1 MNGKERRAAI
11 QARAEEG
18 FLQDPS
24 LRNGKKWTE
33 LLVLFWVMSRLFFFV
48 MDLICVHIGFI
59 DFNPVNIWA
68 FLLSLFLALLLY
80 KGAGML
86 AVFPLLGGIL
96 MASTV
101 FRERM
106 LSLLSLDL
114 DGVLRLHILSYII
127 AAAVQ
132 ILTMSLLLFLPACK
146 SYSELLKRVVQE
158 VNGSQE
164 HRL

>member
-59 DFNPVNIWA
+59 DFNSVNIWA
-68 FLLSLFLALLLY
+68 LLLSLFLALLLY

-127 AAAVQ
+127 AADVQ
-132 ILTMSLLLFLPACK
+132 ILTMSLLLLLPACK

>member
-1 MNGKERRAAI
+1 
-11 QARAEEG
+11 
-18 FLQDPS
+18 
-24 LRNGKKWTE
+24 
-33 LLVLFWVMSRLFFFV
+33 
-48 MDLICVHIGFI
+48 
-59 DFNPVNIWA
+59 
-68 FLLSLFLALLLY
+68 
-80 KGAGML
+80 ML

-132 ILTMSLLLFLPACK
+132 ILTMSLLLLLPACK